1 MNTQDSIRYSLGMAN
16 MICSSYLG
24 DLSDEDL
31 MVRAVEGS
39 NHIKWQLG
47 HLLSA
52 QNRMINAVTPGKLPE
67 LPAGFGDK
75 FSKET
80 AASDNSADFP
90 SKDELMTLYRQ
101 QHDSLMAAAGELTD
115 EVMNQAAPER
125 MAQIAKTAG
134 EVYAFQPTH
143 WVMHAGQWAIL
154 RRKLGRPPLF

>member
-1 MNTQDSIRYSLGMAN
+1 MNTTDCIRYSLGMAN
-16 MICSSYLG
+16 MICTSYLG

-31 MVRAVEGS
+31 MVRAVEGC

-47 HLLSA
+47 HLLNS

-75 FSKET
+75 FTKET
-80 AASDNSADFP
+80 AASDNAADFP
-90 SKDELMTLYRQ
+90 SKDELMTLYGK
-101 QHDSLMAAAGELTD
+101 QHDALAAAVDELTE
-115 EVMNQAAPER
+115 EVMNQPAPER
-125 MAQIAKTAG
+125 LAQIAKTAA